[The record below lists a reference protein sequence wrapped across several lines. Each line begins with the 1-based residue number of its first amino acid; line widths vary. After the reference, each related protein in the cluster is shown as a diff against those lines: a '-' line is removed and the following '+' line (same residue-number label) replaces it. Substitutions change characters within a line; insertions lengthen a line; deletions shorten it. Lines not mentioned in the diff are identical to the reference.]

1 MNIRLLGLNA
11 AGDNTADILHIRQD
25 IQRVKLFDHIVRDET
40 AWNFASRE
48 LSARDVTP
56 PKGWQIY
63 VQLHDHNNRYH

>member
-48 LSARDVTP
+48 LSARDVTTKRLANSCP
-56 PKGWQIY
+56 IA
-63 VQLHDHNNRYH
+63 